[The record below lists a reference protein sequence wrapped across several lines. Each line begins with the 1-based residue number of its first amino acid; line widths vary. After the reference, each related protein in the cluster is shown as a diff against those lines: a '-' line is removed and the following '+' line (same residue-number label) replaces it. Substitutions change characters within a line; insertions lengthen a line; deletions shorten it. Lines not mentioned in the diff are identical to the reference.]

1 VGLQIVLLDDP
12 VGPQRAISASLATTA
27 PRASI
32 IAISTSKAR
41 PPSLIG
47 RPSASSSRR

>member
-1 VGLQIVLLDDP
+1 MIRPGHT
-12 VGPQRAISASLATTA
+12 RAISASLLTTA

-32 IAISTSKAR
+32 SAISTSKAR

-47 RPSASSSRR
+47 QPSASTSRRSGNTRK